1 MTADELCPVE
11 AHRCAR
17 IRACA
22 PRTWQRTWGKD
33 ARRFSARMQPADA
46 ALDRKRARTCA
57 RCSTPVW
64 AHRATQPALHRAR
77 PAQPSALA
85 QKPALRAGARAETSS
100 FSARCAVGWSTACS
114 LRL

>member
-46 ALDRKRARTCA
+46 ALDRERGSDLRTLLHSSMSPPRDPACAPPRTPGPTQRARAKACA
-57 RCSTPVW
+57 AGGRTRRNQQFLGQVRGGLK
-64 AHRATQPALHRAR
+64 HRVLA
-77 PAQPSALA
+77 SA
-85 QKPALRAGARAETSS
+85 
-100 FSARCAVGWSTACS
+100 
-114 LRL
+114 